1 MNDIA
6 LMRYILVRYLEKKQV
21 LVMFRIQE
29 NIEIEVLFLILLL
42 KPEG

>member
-6 LMRYILVRYLEKKQV
+6 LMRYILVRYFVKKKQV

-29 NIEIEVLFLILLL
+29 NIEMEVFFLILLL
-42 KPEG
+42 